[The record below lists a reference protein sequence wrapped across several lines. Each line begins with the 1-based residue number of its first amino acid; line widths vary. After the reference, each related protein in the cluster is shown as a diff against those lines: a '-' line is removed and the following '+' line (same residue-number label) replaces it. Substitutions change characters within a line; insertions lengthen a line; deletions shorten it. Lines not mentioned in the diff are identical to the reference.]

1 MKRSI
6 LILFLLLCALACGA
20 QESTIHL
27 RFKGIPVDGNYETFA
42 QTLIKKGFTLQSTGD
57 DGLMLKGPFMGES
70 DVSVVVIPEPKNGA
84 LTSVMAMIDAG
95 HNWQSIENKYRHV
108 VNTYKEKYGEPA
120 ETVESFTNDIS
131 SDILK
136 LHYLNEGKCDFHSTW
151 QFDYGKIMISIAYI
165 DLTEYIVCLYVNEEN
180 AKSYHKAIID
190 DI

>member
-1 MKRSI
+1 MKRL
-6 LILFLLLCALACGA
+6 LIIVLFLVSLVCGA
-20 QESTIHL
+20 QEQIAHL
-27 RFKGIPVDGNYETFA
+27 KFKGIPIEGNYEVFA
-42 QTLIKKGFTLQSTGD
+42 QTLIKKGFTLQYTGD

-136 LHYLNEGKCDFHSTW
+136 LHYLSEGKCDFHSTW

-165 DLTEYIVCLYVNEEN
+165 DLTEYIACLYVNEEN